1 MAEVDF
7 RSLGGEKERKMRQRR
22 QRVRECGAEEE
33 EVGKEKLG
41 SWTGEFFRYSRARGI
56 SSSWKAC

>member
-33 EVGKEKLG
+33 EVGKEKVG
-41 SWTGEFFRYSRARGI
+41 PWAGEFFR
-56 SSSWKAC
+56 